1 MTHPVPPPEPPP
13 IIQTLPPAN
22 IRLASHTV
30 SAPLSSNNSSTV
42 NSEFERSTG
51 EIQLPTA
58 TSTPTPEP
66 SQPSATSSAASLGSL
81 VSVGYNV
88 KRVETIDPPAESTV
102 SNVAARS
109 IQPLPVNRDSSSAI
123 VKLKKITANS
133 SNDTAHDVDT
143 SRSIQP
149 LPVNR
154 DSSSAITKL
163 KKLTAPTI
171 AQTTSDSS
179 IEAQAAPQ
187 VEADPNSSNVLESP
201 TQPGELNFQ
210 APVGEPTTAPTPASD
225 QTQPVGEPTTA
236 PIPDYDQT
244 QPAGEPAPALPA
256 PIPNTTPQI
265 ESQPI
270 EPSSPTSTP
279 EDRRVLELNSD
290 RQEYDEQREVVT
302 ADGNVLL
309 RFDGGV
315 LDADSLRVNLQNLIA
330 VGEGNVA
337 FTRGQQVLR
346 GERLTYNFLQ
356 NTGEFTNGSG
366 EIFIPTAGA
375 DFSPTLPTDVTA
387 GGVLPRPPSDRITAN
402 QPQQQITNT
411 GGIQITGGSSGLPQ
425 PAGAVNRV
433 RFQAEQIQ
441 FYPQGWQANNVRFT
455 NDPFS
460 PPELEVRADT
470 VTLTR
475 ETPYLDRIRT
485 TRQRLVF
492 DQGLSL
498 PIPRNQVVIDRRQRD
513 VSPAIAQV
521 GYDGEDRGGLFVER
535 AFNPIDTERVR
546 FRVTPQFF
554 AQEAFLENGGNIFDP
569 ALYGL
574 KSRLDATLGP
584 RTSLTGSATFTS
596 LDLSEAEDNL
606 RASLQLNSVIGTR
619 LPHQVAL
626 DYSYRDRIYNGS
638 LGYRTVQRSF
648 GATLASPVIPLG
660 TTGISLSYQAGAQN
674 IKADTDRID
683 LLEPIRVNNR
693 ITLNRFQGS
702 AALNRGFLL
711 WQGKP
716 LPATAT
722 EGLRYTP
729 APVVPYIQ
737 AFVGVTGTSSLY
749 SSGDNQTTLTGT
761 VGLQGQFGHFSR
773 KFLDYTNFNIS
784 YSQSIINGLSPFLF
798 DRVADTRVLSA
809 GVTQQIYGPFRLG
822 LQAVVNLD
830 TGENISTDYI
840 LEYSRRTYGITLRY
854 NPELELGA
862 LSLRI
867 SDFNWVGGSD
877 AFSDSEIKPVVNGV
891 RQLNE

>member
-1 MTHPVPPPEPPP
+1 ME
-13 IIQTLPPAN
+13 
-22 IRLASHTV
+22 
-30 SAPLSSNNSSTV
+30 
-42 NSEFERSTG
+42 
-51 EIQLPTA
+51 EIDLPTA
-58 TSTPTPEP
+58 TSTSTPEP
-66 SQPSATSSAASLGSL
+66 SQSSATSLGSP
-81 VSVGYNV
+81 VSVGYDV
-88 KRVETIDPPAESTV
+88 KRVEKIAPPAESTASDV
-102 SNVAARS
+102 GRSRS

-123 VKLKKITANS
+123 AKLKKFTANS
-133 SNDTAHDVDT
+133 SHDTANDVDT

-154 DSSSAITKL
+154 DSSSAIAKL

-171 AQTTSDSS
+171 AQTTSVLT
-179 IEAQAAPQ
+179 AQAVPQ
-187 VEADPNSSNVLESP
+187 VEGDPNSSDVLESP
-201 TQPGELNFQ
+201 TQVEELNFQ
-210 APVGEPTTAPTPASD
+210 APVREPTTAPIPASES
-225 QTQPVGEPTTA
+225 TQPAEPTTA
-236 PIPDYDQT
+236 PIPDYNQT
-244 QPAGEPAPALPA
+244 QPAVQPAPAPVPA
-256 PIPNTTPQI
+256 PIPTTTPQP
-265 ESQPI
+265 ESQVPD
-270 EPSSPTSTP
+270 PTPTSTP
-279 EDRRVLELNSD
+279 ATRRVLELNSD
-290 RQEYDEQREVVT
+290 RQEYDEQRQVVT

-315 LDADSLRVNLQNLIA
+315 LDANSLRVNLQNLIA

-356 NTGEFTNGSG
+356 NTGDFTNGSG

-387 GGVLPRPPSDRITAN
+387 GGVSQRPPSDRITAN

-425 PAGAVNRV
+425 PAGSVNRV

-475 ETPYLDRIRT
+475 ETPYRDRIRT

-521 GYDGEDRGGLFVER
+521 GYDGEDRGGLFIER

-584 RTSLTGSATFTS
+584 RTTLAASATFTS

-683 LLEPIRVNNR
+683 LLEPIRENNR

-716 LPATAT
+716 LPATPT

-729 APVVPYIQ
+729 APLVPYVQ
-737 AFVGVTGTSSLY
+737 AFVGVTGTSSIY

-877 AFSDSEIKPVVNGV
+877 PFSDSDIKPVINGV